1 MPIIGS
7 LAGAS
12 SRALGGLRSFGSQEV
27 SGNFVSLATAYVS
40 SPQFGISFTD
50 ISQSFTHLQLRFR
63 LSTNAEYSGRIY
75 FNDDET
81 HANYNYSWLQG
92 NGTNV
97 NFFIQNLFSY
107 VNYDNTSGSFYSVG
121 IIDIYDYKNVNKR
134 KTVSSTMGWSN
145 SSGQNTQNIVG
156 ALWKNTNA
164 INKITI
170 KPDSAQNFKVGST
183 IALYGIKTV

>member
-12 SRALGGLRSFGSQEV
+12 SRGLGGLKTFGLPEI
-27 SGNFVSLATAYVS
+27 SGNFVSLATAYVN

-50 ISQSFTHLQLRFR
+50 INQSFTHLQLRFR
-63 LSTNAEYSGRIY
+63 LSTNGEYSGRIY

-81 HANYNYSWLQG
+81 HTNYNYSWLQG

-97 NFFIQNLFSY
+97 NFFIQNLYSY
-107 VNYDNTSGSFYSVG
+107 VIYDNTSGSFYSVG
-121 IIDIYDYKNVNKR
+121 VIDIYDYKNVNKR

-156 ALWKNTNA
+156 ALWKNTSA